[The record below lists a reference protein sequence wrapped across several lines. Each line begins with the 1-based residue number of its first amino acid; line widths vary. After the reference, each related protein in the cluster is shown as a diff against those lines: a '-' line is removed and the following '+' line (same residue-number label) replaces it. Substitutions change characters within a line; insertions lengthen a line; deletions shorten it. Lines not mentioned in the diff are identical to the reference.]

1 MRRSTTYNIPHPR
14 SATALP
20 ERKQNDRGQS
30 PTKTMRTDS
39 DRGVATKVPQQC
51 SAHEDDSA
59 NAAYDICYNAN
70 DIDEEVPGTFDE
82 AMRSPDATGWLEACK
97 KEIDNLNAMACYE
110 LASIPPGHR
119 VLKSKWVFKKKDM
132 PDGTQIFKA
141 RVVIKG
147 FAQREGLDYDET
159 YAPVIRSDSLRMI
172 LAIIT
177 ATGMKC
183 RQGDAT
189 NAYIHAK
196 NDRELY
202 MTPPD
207 GFEANGKS
215 WRILGA
221 LYGLKQSA
229 MLWYRHLKNIL
240 ENFGFAAT
248 SSDSCVFIRQNEGRL
263 QIVTVYVDDV
273 LVCAATDDEINDI
286 FTYLQRHIRL
296 NDLGPVRKLLGME
309 IKRNEELFTTC
320 VTQETYIQRM
330 AIKYGLENSKRVDTP
345 IPAGSNLTEDVGVP
359 LDDNNLY
366 RQIVGSILYCAMTT
380 RPDVVHAITQLS
392 RHLSSP
398 HQLHLLMARRVV
410 VYLLHTKQVGIT
422 FHG

>member
-1 MRRSTTYNIPHPR
+1 MEVNVEQESTTLKDTTPSVQAKEPVRLPNMPYAYYPPPIPIHDTRGSRKAAAVAAAAASSSGGSDSPRESRWDRSHRPSNKQQSTSPCRTKQAATNTAEAARRTARADTIDMRRSTTYNIPHPR

-20 ERKQNDRGQS
+20 VRKQNDRGQS

-141 RVVIKG
+141 RVVIKE

-202 MTPPD
+202 MTLPD

-273 LVCAATDDEINDI
+273 LVCAATDEEINEV
-286 FTYLQRHIRL
+286 FTYLQRHIL
-296 NDLGPVRKLLGME
+296 
-309 IKRNEELFTTC
+309 
-320 VTQETYIQRM
+320 
-330 AIKYGLENSKRVDTP
+330 
-345 IPAGSNLTEDVGVP
+345 
-359 LDDNNLY
+359 
-366 RQIVGSILYCAMTT
+366 
-380 RPDVVHAITQLS
+380 
-392 RHLSSP
+392 
-398 HQLHLLMARRVV
+398 
-410 VYLLHTKQVGIT
+410 
-422 FHG
+422 

>member
-20 ERKQNDRGQS
+20 VRKQNDRGQS

-141 RVVIKG
+141 RVVIKE

-202 MTPPD
+202 MTLPD

-273 LVCAATDDEINDI
+273 LVCAATDEEINEV
-286 FTYLQRHIRL
+286 FTYLQRHIL
-296 NDLGPVRKLLGME
+296 
-309 IKRNEELFTTC
+309 
-320 VTQETYIQRM
+320 
-330 AIKYGLENSKRVDTP
+330 
-345 IPAGSNLTEDVGVP
+345 
-359 LDDNNLY
+359 
-366 RQIVGSILYCAMTT
+366 
-380 RPDVVHAITQLS
+380 
-392 RHLSSP
+392 
-398 HQLHLLMARRVV
+398 
-410 VYLLHTKQVGIT
+410 
-422 FHG
+422 